1 MKVLFWVVTVI
12 LVFGFTTAFLNCIT
26 QKLMDRKQRYI
37 DLISGS
43 VLFALFVVLII
54 VFRYLE
60 VI

>member
-1 MKVLFWVVTVI
+1 MKVLFWIVTVI
-12 LVFGFTTAFLNCIT
+12 LVFGFTTAFLNGIT
-26 QKLMDRKQRYI
+26 DRADVKHRYI

-43 VLFALFVVLII
+43 VLFVLFVVLVI

>member
-43 VLFALFVVLII
+43 VLFVLFAVLI
-54 VFRYLE
+54 VLFRYLE

>member
-1 MKVLFWVVTVI
+1 MKILFWVVTVI

-43 VLFALFVVLII
+43 VLFVLFVVLI
-54 VFRYLE
+54 VLFRYLE

>member
-1 MKVLFWVVTVI
+1 MKVLFWIVTVI

-43 VLFALFVVLII
+43 VLFVLFVVLI
-54 VFRYLE
+54 VLFRYLE